1 MSKYIAWDTETS
13 GIPYTR
19 SPCSRDNLYKWDN
32 ARIVS
37 LAIVVFD
44 ERGCEIETQY
54 IIARPD
60 GFKLGEHVNPECTT
74 EPRLCSCC
82 DHTGATH
89 VHKITNNK
97 ANMEGLPFKHIYN
110 VFMSMVKKY
119 DIQTLVAHNSQFDEN
134 MFISE
139 CIRYNLSLET
149 FHTLHKVCTIHMSK
163 MHFLPTKNKKLPTI
177 YTYLFNRGFLEHHA
191 LFDARA
197 CGEIYHQLRKHT
209 FSVQAKINIDKIT
222 IPIEDVPVIT
232 GYSNKDLEVVARP
245 IIAYNKLLMQTR
257 REYKYIEK
265 ILKQDFINYLLTEYI
280 NKYDKIPI
288 SDISRKIKSIRFQI
302 VNKTKLSEVDTE
314 IILNYFENILYAK
327 HVRTKN
333 NEKFKRCEKV
343 VCVIKGTK
351 YELSGIIGEVTDDN
365 NKTTVKKN
373 YINDDLDELKDNIIA
388 QTYMFLLG
396 IDEFSFDVIG
406 RTIYKRD
413 TRLWNGII
421 EPNLVHFFNHIHRSL
436 AR

>member
-1 MSKYIAWDTETS
+1 
-13 GIPYTR
+13 
-19 SPCSRDNLYKWDN
+19 
-32 ARIVS
+32 
-37 LAIVVFD
+37 
-44 ERGCEIETQY
+44 
-54 IIARPD
+54 
-60 GFKLGEHVNPECTT
+60 
-74 EPRLCSCC
+74 
-82 DHTGATH
+82 
-89 VHKITNNK
+89 
-97 ANMEGLPFKHIYN
+97 
-110 VFMSMVKKY
+110 
-119 DIQTLVAHNSQFDEN
+119 
-134 MFISE
+134 
-139 CIRYNLSLET
+139 
-149 FHTLHKVCTIHMSK
+149 
-163 MHFLPTKNKKLPTI
+163 MHFLPTENKKLPTI

-232 GYSNKDLEVVARP
+232 GYSNKDLEVVAKP

-302 VNKTKLSEVDTE
+302 VNKTKLSEVDME

-413 TRLWNGII
+413 TRLWNGVI

>member
-1 MSKYIAWDTETS
+1 MNKYIAWDTETS

-19 SPCSRDNLYKWDN
+19 SPCSKDNLHKWDN

-37 LAIVVFD
+37 LAIIVFD

-54 IIARPD
+54 IIAQPD
-60 GFKLGEHVNPECTT
+60 GFKLGEHVNPECDV

-97 ANMEGLPFKHIYN
+97 AIVEGIPFKHIYN
-110 VFMSMVKKY
+110 VFMLMIRKY

-149 FHTLHKVCTIHMSK
+149 FHTLHKVCTVHMSK
-163 MHFLPTKNKKLPTI
+163 IYFLPTKNKKLSTI

-197 CGEIYHQLRKHT
+197 CGEIYHQLRKHR
-209 FSVQAKINIDKIT
+209 FGVQVKINIDKII

-232 GYSNKDLEVVARP
+232 GYSNKDLEVVAKP
-245 IIAYNKLLMQTR
+245 IIAYNKLMMQTR

-280 NKYDKIPI
+280 NKYNKISM
-288 SDISRKIKSIRFQI
+288 SDIHRKIKSIRFQI

-327 HVRTKN
+327 HVRNKSTGNFKKN
-333 NEKFKRCEKV
+333 EKV
-343 VCVIKGTK
+343 VCVIKETK
-351 YELSGIIGEVTDDN
+351 YALSGIVYEITN
-365 NKTTVKKN
+365 NDKTVIKKN
-373 YINDDLDELKDNIIA
+373 YINDDLDELKNNIIA
-388 QTYMFLLG
+388 QTYMFLLD
-396 IDEFSFDVIG
+396 IDEFSFDVADH
-406 RTIYKRD
+406 TVYKRD
-413 TRLWNGII
+413 NHLWNEVI
-421 EPNLVHFFNHIHRSL
+421 EPNLVHFSNHIHRSL